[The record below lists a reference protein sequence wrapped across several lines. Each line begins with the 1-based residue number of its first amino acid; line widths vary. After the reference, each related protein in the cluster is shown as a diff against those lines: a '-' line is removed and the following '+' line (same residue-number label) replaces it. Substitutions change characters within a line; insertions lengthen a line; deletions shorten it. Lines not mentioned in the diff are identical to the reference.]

1 LIRLKQTLKKYVIPL
16 IKSCLVFIILFYPI
30 GFVHELGHL
39 LVGYSFDSS
48 CVLNYSLMKVTCSP
62 TPQPEWLYFSLGGI
76 FGLVAGSSL
85 FMIKKFRITKW
96 IFIGIII
103 TVFDQ
108 LAKVLFETLAHQAYL
123 NDIIIW
129 YIGGLDFAVLITL
142 VLYYQKRLG

>member
-1 LIRLKQTLKKYVIPL
+1 
-16 IKSCLVFIILFYPI
+16 
-30 GFVHELGHL
+30 
-39 LVGYSFDSS
+39 
-48 CVLNYSLMKVTCSP
+48 MKVTCSP